1 MRLLVVGS
9 DRVDAGKTTFS
20 TGLVKR
26 IGGVGFKP
34 RAGNDYWF
42 DHDDVRR
49 AVDDGRLYGKDA
61 KRLADASEAAVAPE
75 EINPVHRLWR
85 PSPGPGTGL
94 VGRAERRYVLDRVR
108 SATDGTDLANGPI
121 ADGEFVVNA
130 AADVPAPVAD
140 GLSLADAKRVD
151 SVEAL
156 DAVTRDRYLPALER
170 LADRVRDR
178 DRAVVESY
186 ADVARPLSGVA
197 FDAVAAVE
205 PGRVRVYD
213 GDRYLTA
220 CDVAGGSARQG
231 SLEEAVT
238 DVLDHLDPVATAT
251 LPALGDAE
259 RSDPSGVADA
269 YEVAFDAVIAAA
281 LD

>member
-1 MRLLVVGS
+1 MRVLVVGG

-20 TGLVKR
+20 TALLER

-49 AVDDGRLYGKDA
+49 AVADGRLYGKDA
-61 KRLADASEAAVAPE
+61 KRLAAASAAPVAPE

-94 VGRAERRYVLDRVR
+94 VGRARRRFVLDRVR
-108 SATDGTDLANGPI
+108 PSSAEGDRTDGAR
-121 ADGEFVVNA
+121 ADEFVVNA
-130 AADVPAPVAD
+130 AADVPDPVAA
-140 GLSLADAKRVD
+140 GLPVGDAAAVD

-156 DAVTRDRYLPALER
+156 DAVTRERYLPSFER

-186 ADVARPLSGVA
+186 ADVARPLTGVP

-205 PGRVRVYD
+205 PARVRVYD

-220 CDVAGGSARQG
+220 CDVAGGSAREG
-231 SLEEAVT
+231 SLEETVP
-238 DVLDHLDPVATAT
+238 DVVDHLSPAATVS
-251 LPALGDAE
+251 LPALPDAE
-259 RSDPSGVADA
+259 RSDPAAAADA
-269 YEVAFDAVIAAA
+269 YEVALDAVIAAA
-281 LD
+281 LE